1 MKKVKF
7 AVIALAVFGF
17 VSCKKNGTGGENTIA
32 AFPKHH
38 GVTIP
43 NATVFIKYGATELP
57 GINAS
62 DFDDSKVAVKEG
74 SGDAHAHF
82 EGLLK
87 GDYYIY
93 AIGFDSTVN
102 ETVSGGI
109 AVKISKKSGEQDVD
123 VPLTEL

>member
-1 MKKVKF
+1 MKKVKLIAFGLIIFTVF
-7 AVIALAVFGF
+7 A
-17 VSCKKNGTGGENTIA
+17 CKKNGTGGDNTIA

-43 NATVFIKYGATELP
+43 NATVYIKYGATELP
-57 GINAS
+57 GVSAS
-62 DFDDSKVAVKEG
+62 DFDDSKIAVKEV

-93 AIGFDSTVN
+93 SVGFDSTVN
-102 ETVSGGI
+102 ETVSGGV
-109 AVKISKKSGEQDVD
+109 AVKITSKSGEKDVD
-123 VPLTEL
+123 VPVTE

>member
-57 GINAS
+57 GVNAS

-109 AVKISKKSGEQDVD
+109 AVKISKKSGDQDVD